1 MATAP
6 LIEPGTDV
14 EGSMTAASAR
24 VAAATGQR
32 APDQTGIQRGAFEYQ
47 SSAASQPEEDSE
59 PVFDQEAIRNF
70 RRDWGAIQTAFVD
83 NPAGAVN
90 QADELVA
97 AVMTHLAE
105 AFADKRANLEQA
117 WNLADEV
124 STEDLRVALRRY
136 RSFFDQLLSV

>member
-6 LIEPGTDV
+6 LIEGGPDV
-14 EGSMTAASAR
+14 EGPTTTANVR
-24 VAAATGQR
+24 VATATGQL
-32 APDQTGIQRGAFEYQ
+32 ASDQADIERGALEYQ
-47 SSAASQPEEDSE
+47 SSAGSQPEEEWE
-59 PVFDQEAIRNF
+59 PVFDQAAIKDF
-70 RRDWGAIQTAFVD
+70 RRRWGAIQTAFVD
-83 NPAGAVN
+83 NPGGAVR

-97 AVMTHLAE
+97 AVMTSIAE

-117 WNLADEV
+117 WKIADEV